1 LRLYARIQRIAQGAV
16 LEAWIQVYYFQPL
29 TSGNRTDV
37 NDKSRDPPSFA
48 DLMPGVKKI
57 EDDRINVYHDR
68 KKSAALPK
76 TRSQTADLNPDFAS
90 IDYRQQSEISES
102 RFDAGIQKKL
112 QRKIRQGQ
120 LAIEDRLDLHGY
132 YQNQAIAA
140 LNEFLQQALTAE
152 LKMLIVIHGK
162 GNRSGS
168 DAVLKPLVRHW
179 LAQQSSV
186 LAWCPAQPKHGGD
199 GASYVYLRG
208 RSSL

>member
-1 LRLYARIQRIAQGAV
+1 
-16 LEAWIQVYYFQPL
+16 
-29 TSGNRTDV
+29 V
-37 NDKSRDPPSFA
+37 NDKSRNPPSFA

-57 EDDRINVYHDR
+57 EDDRINLYDHR
-68 KKSAALPK
+68 KKPAALPK
-76 TRSQTADLNPDFAS
+76 TRPQTADLNPDFAS
-90 IDYRQQSEISES
+90 IDYRQRSEIAES
-102 RFDAGIQKKL
+102 QFDAGIQKKR

-152 LKMLIVIHGK
+152 LRMLIVIHGK

-199 GASYVYLRG
+199 GASYVYLRS

>member
-1 LRLYARIQRIAQGAV
+1 M
-16 LEAWIQVYYFQPL
+16 
-29 TSGNRTDV
+29 
-37 NDKSRDPPSFA
+37 NDKSGDPPSFA
-48 DLMPGVKKI
+48 DLIPGVKKI
-57 EDDRINVYHDR
+57 EDDRINIYDHR
-68 KKSAALPK
+68 KKPVALPK
-76 TRSQTADLNPDFAS
+76 TRPQTTDSNPDFAN
-90 IDYRQQSEISES
+90 IDYRHRSGINES
-102 RFDAGIQKKL
+102 LFNAGIRKKL

-132 YQNQAIAA
+132 NQNQAITA
-140 LNEFLQQALTAE
+140 LNGFLQQALTAE
-152 LKMLIVIHGK
+152 LRMLIVIHGK

-208 RSSL
+208 QSSL